1 MKKFLA
7 IVLAVVIG
15 LGWFVSLAGAGPV
28 KPLKDQ
34 IKLGLDMVGG
44 VSVLMEAQT
53 DLTGE
58 ELKAVMNQTQL
69 VIENRVN
76 EMGLSEPVVTI
87 EGDNRIRVE
96 LPGAEDAD
104 EAIKM
109 IGDTAQLIFIT
120 ADEQVI
126 LTGSN
131 VKHASASPYQGDK
144 PYLMGTYTINL
155 EFDSEGADLFYEA
168 TKKAATK
175 QIVSAGKYDPTQIAI
190 ILDDQELSAPGVE
203 GPIPG
208 GKCQIT
214 GNYGSEEATRIAALI
229 RGGALPVALTEVET
243 QKVGP
248 SLGMEAAKVSVIAG
262 SIGIV
267 LIMVIMIAAY
277 KGMGLTADIALLLY
291 VLIVLWTMVALKG
304 VLTLP
309 GIAGIILSVGMAV
322 DANVIIFARI
332 KEENNNGKS
341 VRVAVESGFKRA
353 MGTIIDSQVTTIIA
367 AVVLYL
373 LGTGSVRG
381 FALTLMIGIIASIF
395 TAVVVTQVY
404 LKVFAESRLV
414 KKNPGFL
421 GLKNKVKTAP
431 ISMDP
436 EVINEEEEVGCDA

>member
-1 MKKFLA
+1 MKKILA
-7 IVLAVVIG
+7 IVLAAIIG
-15 LGWFVSLAGAGPV
+15 MGWFFSLAGAGSV
-28 KPLKDQ
+28 EPLKDQ

-87 EGDNRIRVE
+87 EGDHRIRVE
-96 LPGAEDAD
+96 LPGAENAD

-109 IGDTAQLIFIT
+109 IGDTAQLLFIT

-131 VKHASASPYQGDK
+131 VKHASASPYQGDN
-144 PYLMGTYTINL
+144 PYLLGTYAINL

-168 TKKAATK
+168 TKKAATN
-175 QIVSAGKYDPTQIAI
+175 QIVSAGTYEPYQIAI
-190 ILDDQELSAPGVE
+190 ILDDMELSAPAVE

-214 GNYGSEEATRIAALI
+214 GNYGSEEAMNLAALI
-229 RGGALPVALTEVET
+229 RGGALPVALKEVET
-243 QKVGP
+243 QNVGP
-248 SLGMEAAKVSVIAG
+248 SLGMEAAKISVIAG
-262 SIGIV
+262 VIGIT
-267 LIMVIMIAAY
+267 LIMVIMVIAY

-291 VLIVLWTMVALKG
+291 VLLVLWTMVALKG

-341 VRVAVESGFKRA
+341 IRVSVESGFKRA
-353 MGTIIDSQVTTIIA
+353 MGTIIDSQVTTMIA

-381 FALTLMIGIIASIF
+381 FALTLLIGIIASIF

-404 LKVFAESRLV
+404 LKVFAESRFV

-421 GLKNKVKTAP
+421 GLKHKVKTAVVP
-431 ISMDP
+431 VEP
-436 EVINEEEEVGCDA
+436 EAETDEQEVGCDA

>member
-7 IVLAVVIG
+7 IVLAAIIG
-15 LGWFVSLAGAGPV
+15 MGWFFSLAGAGSV
-28 KPLKDQ
+28 EPLKDQ

-69 VIENRVN
+69 VIE
-76 EMGLSEPVVTI
+76 
-87 EGDNRIRVE
+87 GDHRIRVE
-96 LPGAEDAD
+96 LPGAENAD

-109 IGDTAQLIFIT
+109 IGDTAQLSFIT

-131 VKHASASPYQGDK
+131 VKHASASPYQGDN
-144 PYLMGTYTINL
+144 PYLLGTYAINL

-168 TKKAATK
+168 TKKAATN
-175 QIVSAGKYDPTQIAI
+175 QIVSAGTYEPYQIAI
-190 ILDDQELSAPGVE
+190 ILDDMELSAPAVE

-214 GNYGSEEATRIAALI
+214 GNYGSEEAMNLAALI
-229 RGGALPVALTEVET
+229 RGGALPVALKEVET
-243 QKVGP
+243 QNVGP
-248 SLGMEAAKVSVIAG
+248 SLGMEAAKISVIAG
-262 SIGIV
+262 VIGIT
-267 LIMVIMIAAY
+267 LIMVIMVIAY

-291 VLIVLWTMVALKG
+291 VLLVLWTMVALKG

-341 VRVAVESGFKRA
+341 IRVSVESGFKRA
-353 MGTIIDSQVTTIIA
+353 MGTIIDSQVTTMIA

-381 FALTLMIGIIASIF
+381 FALTLLIGIIASIF

-404 LKVFAESRLV
+404 LKLFAESRFV

-421 GLKNKVKTAP
+421 GLKHKVKTAEV
-431 ISMDP
+431 P
-436 EVINEEEEVGCDA
+436 EELEAETDEQEVGCDA